1 MRLGALGRVE
11 VTFGGGDNRALHED
25 LPGARE
31 GLGVAQA
38 GLVGPLAR
46 DGADVVQVAHAAWP
60 TGCAAPSSKST
71 LMNAQVSK
79 SSARSQSSNT
89 SKTATILSSGV
100 APRCLAS
107 ASIRPRVQRSSRRS
121 NPPAREQLVRR
132 HEDQLARRA
141 QQAGVGLTVEGAAA
155 PLPLVGGISAFEHA
169 LGIRVAPLS
178 DAAVPLSSR
187 QEPVL

>member
-46 DGADVVQVAHAAWP
+46 DGADVVQVAHAGLADGARGAKLQEHLDER
-60 TGCAAPSSKST
+60 TGVKVLRPE
-71 LMNAQVSK
+71 
-79 SSARSQSSNT
+79 QSSNT
-89 SKTATILSSGV
+89 SKTASILSSGV
-100 APRCLAS
+100 APRRLAS

-132 HEDQLARRA
+132 HEDPLARRA